1 MTFQSMSRPDPQ
13 PADPNHEEPSLA
25 EESVTPQSPTDVT
38 LLAKM
43 LAAVGG
49 GAVSPGLALDL
60 VLNEVVEQ
68 ARHATGASGAAIAL
82 SRDGQMICRATTGNA
97 PDLGVR
103 LGKETGISGA
113 CLITG
118 NVQLCSDTDIDPR
131 VDGEA
136 CRRLHV
142 RSMLMVAICDQKQ
155 NFGVLEVFA
164 AQPNAFGENDV
175 KTLQVLAQ
183 RIADSKRASEEVS
196 QPEVAPKQSVA
207 LPTQAA
213 RVSAEEG
220 EQSVTEREVEHSA
233 SESEILAE
241 EDSNRHDVLSSVLVL
256 AVITVAVLLGVVIG
270 VGFNGKSAVRRPLT
284 RNVIAGRN
292 DTSERTAGNPPQA
305 AAVNDSSES
314 PADSVATQMP
324 SKAPAPVAP
333 PSGGLIVTENGK
345 VIYRSDTQE
354 TNPASASAPQKLS
367 ERLIRRINPIYP
379 EAARTQHIE
388 GPVVLNVRVLGDGS
402 VSEIEIVSGHPLLA
416 EAATQA
422 VRQWK
427 FQPYSVNGQP
437 IEREERI
444 TVRFSLPPS

>member
-103 LGKETGISGA
+103 IGKETGISGA

-118 NVQLCSDTDIDPR
+118 NVQLCSDTDVDPR
-131 VDGEA
+131 VDAEA

-142 RSMLMVAICDQKQ
+142 RSMLMVAICDQEQ
-155 NFGVLEVFA
+155 NFGLLEVFA
-164 AQPNAFGENDV
+164 AQPNAFSEADV

-196 QPEVAPKQSVA
+196 QAEVAPKQSVA
-207 LPTQAA
+207 LPTEAA
-213 RVSAEEG
+213 RVSSEEG
-220 EQSVTEREVEHSA
+220 ENSVTEREAEHSA

-270 VGFNGKSAVRRPLT
+270 VGFNGKTVVRRPLT
-284 RNVIAGRN
+284 RNVVAGRK
-292 DTSERTAGNPPQA
+292 DTPERTAGNPPQA
-305 AAVNDSSES
+305 AVVTDSES
-314 PADSVATQMP
+314 PANSVATQVP
-324 SKAPAPVAP
+324 SNAPAPAAP
-333 PSGGLIVTENGK
+333 PSGGLIVTQNGK

-354 TNPASASAPQKLS
+354 TNPASAGEPQKPS

-388 GPVVLNVRVLGDGS
+388 GPVVLNARVLGDGS